1 LSRRKS
7 DAAEVKQAFGQ
18 NLAATV
24 PVCAVTEWEGK
35 LPISTPS
42 PPQGAATVEV
52 DALVVGAGAAGM
64 TAALV
69 CALEGL
75 DVLLCEKSDRV
86 GGTTATSAGTIWVPG
101 TRQSRKAGFTD
112 DVAAAKRYLEAVIG
126 AATDKRRDTYL
137 ETGPQVV
144 DYLDRRSEVKF
155 APYARHP
162 DYLANRPGA
171 TIGGRPLAPLPFD
184 GRLLGADFELVRPP
198 IGEFMALGGMMIGRD
213 DIEPLARPFASLTA
227 FRAATSLLWRHTT
240 DRLRYRRGTRLLM
253 GNALVARLFYSLRR
267 NGVPVWLNA
276 CLQELTLVSGRVCGA
291 GVLVKGNLRRVTVRR
306 GIVLATGGF
315 GGSIDRLND
324 YIRPPF
330 AHAVAFAGAAGDGIR
345 IARTVGASVDED
357 HASAAFWTPVSE
369 TGWLDGG
376 CGVFP
381 HLSLDRAKPGLVA
394 VNAAGRRF
402 VDEAVSYHEF
412 VIGMYRSHQSVPTI
426 PAWLV
431 CDREF
436 IEKYGL
442 GRVPPGRRRWRR
454 FIRSGYLVEAT
465 SIEALAGRI
474 SVDAAGLRETVQQ
487 HNRFAEIGED
497 QDFGKGS
504 TEFDRHNGDPNH
516 TPNPCLGRIATPPY
530 YAMAVYPSTL
540 GTSVGLRADP
550 DGRVMTETGKT
561 IPGLFVCGNDMA
573 SIMRGHY
580 PGPGIT
586 LGPALVFAYRAAMAI
601 RADQVAQ

>member
-1 LSRRKS
+1 M
-7 DAAEVKQAFGQ
+7 
-18 NLAATV
+18 
-24 PVCAVTEWEGK
+24 
-35 LPISTPS
+35 PISTPS
-42 PPQGAATVEV
+42 TSQGELEV
-52 DALVVGAGAAGM
+52 DVLVVGAGAAGM

-69 CALEGL
+69 GSLEGL

-101 TRQSRKAGFTD
+101 TRQSREAGFTD
-112 DVAAAKRYLEAVIG
+112 NVADAKRYLDAVIG
-126 AATDKRRDTYL
+126 AALDKRRDTYL
-137 ETGPQVV
+137 QTGPHVV

-155 APYARHP
+155 TPYARHP

-213 DIEPLARPFASLTA
+213 DIEPLARPFASL
-227 FRAATSLLWRHTT
+227 AALGAAASLLWRHAR

-276 CLQELTLVSGRVCGA
+276 SLQELTVAAGRVCGA
-291 GVLVKGNLRRVTVRR
+291 VLMVNGNPRRVTARR

-315 GGSIDRLND
+315 GGSVERLND
-324 YIRPPF
+324 YVRPPL

-345 IARTVGASVDED
+345 LARTLGAFLEKD

-376 CGVFP
+376 CGAFP

-412 VIGMYRSHQSVPTI
+412 VIGMHRSHQSVPSI

-436 IEKYGL
+436 IDKYGL
-442 GRVPPGRRRWRR
+442 GRVPPGRRSLRR
-454 FIRSGYLVEAT
+454 FIASGYLVEAA
-465 SIEALAGRI
+465 SLEALAGKI
-474 SVDAAGLRETVQQ
+474 GVDAAGLRATVQQ
-487 HNRFAEIGED
+487 HNRFAETGED
-497 QDFGKGS
+497 QEFGKGS
-504 TEFDRHNGDPNH
+504 TEFDRHNGDPH
-516 TPNPCLGRIATPPY
+516 HAPNPCLGRIATPPY

-540 GTSVGLRADP
+540 GSSVGLRADP
-550 DGRVMTETGKT
+550 DGRVLTEMGKP
-561 IPGLFVCGNDMA
+561 IAGLFVCGNDMA

-580 PGPGIT
+580 PGPGIA
-586 LGPALVFAYRAAMAI
+586 LGPALVFAYRAAMAM
-601 RADQVAQ
+601 RDDRVGR

>member
-1 LSRRKS
+1 MPIATRSTS
-7 DAAEVKQAFGQ
+7 AGIAA
-18 NLAATV
+18 
-24 PVCAVTEWEGK
+24 
-35 LPISTPS
+35 I
-42 PPQGAATVEV
+42 EV

-69 CALEGL
+69 SSLEGL
-75 DVLLCEKSDRV
+75 DVLLCEKSDRI

-101 TRQSRKAGFTD
+101 TRQSREAGFTD
-112 DVAAAKRYLEAVIG
+112 DVIDAKRYLDAVIG
-126 AATDKRRDTYL
+126 AAPDERRDVYL
-137 ETGPQVV
+137 ETGPHVV

-155 APYARHP
+155 TPYTRHP
-162 DYLANRPGA
+162 DYLANRLGA

-213 DIEPLARPFASLTA
+213 DIEPLARPFASLTS
-227 FRAATSLLWRHTT
+227 FRAATSLLWRHAT

-267 NGVPVWLNA
+267 NGVPIWLNA
-276 CLQELTLVSGRVCGA
+276 SLQELTVAAGRVCGA
-291 GVLVKGNLRRVTVRR
+291 VLLVKGNPRRVTVRR
-306 GIVLATGGF
+306 GVVLATGGF
-315 GGSIDRLND
+315 GGSVDRLND
-324 YIRPPF
+324 YVRPPL

-345 IARTVGASVDED
+345 MARTVGASLEED
-357 HASAAFWTPVSE
+357 HASPAFWTPVSE
-369 TGWLDGG
+369 TGWLDNG

-412 VIGMYRSHQSVPTI
+412 VVGMYRSHTTVPTI

-431 CDREF
+431 CDHEF
-436 IEKYGL
+436 VEKYGL
-442 GRVPPGRRRWRR
+442 GRVPPGRRHRR
-454 FIRSGYLVEAT
+454 QFITNGYLVEAT
-465 SIEALAGRI
+465 SVEALAGKI
-474 SVDAAGLRETVQQ
+474 GVDAAGLRETLQQ
-487 HNRFAEIGED
+487 HNRFADAGED
-497 QDFGKGS
+497 REFGKGS
-504 TEFDRHNGDPNH
+504 TEFDRHNGDPH
-516 TPNPCLGRIATPPY
+516 HAPNPCLGRIETPPY

-540 GTSVGLRADP
+540 GSSVGLRADP
-550 DGRVMTETGKT
+550 NGRVLTEMGEP

-601 RADQVAQ
+601 GRDRVGQ

>member
-1 LSRRKS
+1 M
-7 DAAEVKQAFGQ
+7 
-18 NLAATV
+18 
-24 PVCAVTEWEGK
+24 
-35 LPISTPS
+35 PISTPS
-42 PPQGAATVEV
+42 TSQGELEV
-52 DALVVGAGAAGM
+52 DVLVVGAGAAGM

-69 CALEGL
+69 GSLEGL

-101 TRQSRKAGFTD
+101 TRQSREAGFTD
-112 DVAAAKRYLEAVIG
+112 NVADAKRYLDAVIG
-126 AATDKRRDTYL
+126 AALDKRRDTYL
-137 ETGPQVV
+137 QTGPHVV

-155 APYARHP
+155 TPYARHP

-213 DIEPLARPFASLTA
+213 DIEPLARPFASL
-227 FRAATSLLWRHTT
+227 AALGAAASLLWRHAR

-276 CLQELTLVSGRVCGA
+276 SLQELTVAAGRVCGA
-291 GVLVKGNLRRVTVRR
+291 VLMVNGNPRRVTARR

-315 GGSIDRLND
+315 GGSVERLND
-324 YIRPPF
+324 YVRPPL

-345 IARTVGASVDED
+345 LARTLGAFLEED

-376 CGVFP
+376 CGAFP

-412 VIGMYRSHQSVPTI
+412 VIGMHRSHQSVPTI

-436 IEKYGL
+436 IDKYGL
-442 GRVPPGRRRWRR
+442 GRVPPGRRSLRR
-454 FIRSGYLVEAT
+454 FIASSYLVEAA
-465 SIEALAGRI
+465 SLEALAGKI
-474 SVDAAGLRETVQQ
+474 GVDAAGLRATVQQ
-487 HNRFAEIGED
+487 HNRFAETGED
-497 QDFGKGS
+497 QEFGKGS
-504 TEFDRHNGDPNH
+504 TEFDRHNGDPH
-516 TPNPCLGRIATPPY
+516 HAPNPCLGRIATPPY

-540 GTSVGLRADP
+540 GSSVGLRADP
-550 DGRVMTETGKT
+550 DGRVLTEMGKP
-561 IPGLFVCGNDMA
+561 IAGLFVCGNDMA

-586 LGPALVFAYRAAMAI
+586 LGPALVFAYRAAMAM
-601 RADQVAQ
+601 RDDRVGR

>member
-1 LSRRKS
+1 M
-7 DAAEVKQAFGQ
+7 
-18 NLAATV
+18 
-24 PVCAVTEWEGK
+24 
-35 LPISTPS
+35 PISTPS
-42 PPQGAATVEV
+42 TSQGELEV
-52 DALVVGAGAAGM
+52 DVLVVGAGAAGM

-69 CALEGL
+69 GSLEGL

-101 TRQSRKAGFTD
+101 TRQSREAGFTD
-112 DVAAAKRYLEAVIG
+112 NVADAKRYLDAVIG
-126 AATDKRRDTYL
+126 AALDKRRDTYL
-137 ETGPQVV
+137 QTGPHVV

-155 APYARHP
+155 TPYARHP

-184 GRLLGADFELVRPP
+184 GRLLGADFALVRPP

-213 DIEPLARPFASLTA
+213 DIEPLARPFASLA
-227 FRAATSLLWRHTT
+227 ALRAAASLLWRHAR

-276 CLQELTLVSGRVCGA
+276 SLQELTVAAGRVCGA
-291 GVLVKGNLRRVTVRR
+291 VLMVNGNPRRVTARR

-315 GGSIDRLND
+315 GGSVERLND
-324 YIRPPF
+324 YVRPPL

-345 IARTVGASVDED
+345 LARTLGAFLEED

-376 CGVFP
+376 CGAFP

-412 VIGMYRSHQSVPTI
+412 VIGMHRSHQSVPSI

-436 IEKYGL
+436 IDKYGL
-442 GRVPPGRRRWRR
+442 GRVPPGRRSLRR
-454 FIRSGYLVEAT
+454 FIASSYLVEAA
-465 SIEALAGRI
+465 SLEALAGKI
-474 SVDAAGLRETVQQ
+474 GVDAAGLCATVQQ
-487 HNRFAEIGED
+487 HNRFAETGED
-497 QDFGKGS
+497 QEFGKGS
-504 TEFDRHNGDPNH
+504 TEFDRHNGDPH
-516 TPNPCLGRIATPPY
+516 HAPNPCLGRIATPPY

-540 GTSVGLRADP
+540 GSSVGLRADP
-550 DGRVMTETGKT
+550 DGRVLTEMGKP
-561 IPGLFVCGNDMA
+561 IAGLFVCGNDMA
-573 SIMRGHY
+573 SIMRGYY

-586 LGPALVFAYRAAMAI
+586 LGPALVFAYRAAMAMRDD
-601 RADQVAQ
+601 RAGR

>member
-1 LSRRKS
+1 MS
-7 DAAEVKQAFGQ
+7 V
-18 NLAATV
+18 
-24 PVCAVTEWEGK
+24 
-35 LPISTPS
+35 STPNTS
-42 PPQGAATVEV
+42 QGTVEV

-64 TAALV
+64 TTALV
-69 CALEGL
+69 ASLEGL

-101 TRQSRKAGFTD
+101 TRQSREAGFSD
-112 DVAAAKRYLEAVIG
+112 NVADAKRYLEAVIG
-126 AATDKRRDTYL
+126 AAPDKRRDAYL

-155 APYARHP
+155 APYTRHP

-198 IGEFMALGGMMIGRD
+198 IGEFIALGGMMIGRD

-227 FRAATSLLWRHTT
+227 LRAATSLLWRHAG

-253 GNALVARLFYSLRR
+253 GIALVARLFYSLRR

-276 CLQELTLVSGRVCGA
+276 SLQELTVAAGRVCGA
-291 GVLVKGNLRRVTVRR
+291 VLSVDGNPRPVTARR
-306 GIVLATGGF
+306 GVVLATGGF
-315 GGSIDRLND
+315 GGSVERLND
-324 YIRPPF
+324 HVRPPL

-345 IARTVGASVDED
+345 LARTVGAFLEDD
-357 HASAAFWTPVSE
+357 HASPAFWTPVSE
-369 TGWLDGG
+369 TAWLDGG
-376 CGVFP
+376 CGAFP

-412 VIGMYRSHQSVPTI
+412 VIGMHRSHQTVATI

-442 GRVPPGRRRWRR
+442 GRVPPGRRPLRR
-454 FIRSGYLVEAT
+454 FITNGYLVEAT
-465 SIEALAGRI
+465 SLEALAGKI
-474 SVDAAGLRETVQQ
+474 GVDAAGLRETVRQ
-487 HNRFAEIGED
+487 HNRFAETGED
-497 QDFGKGS
+497 QEFGKGS
-504 TEFDRHNGDPNH
+504 TEFDRHNGDPH
-516 TPNPCLGRIATPPY
+516 HAPNPCLGRIATPPY

-550 DGRVMTETGKT
+550 DGRVLTEMGEP
-561 IPGLFVCGNDMA
+561 IAGLFVCGNDMA

-586 LGPALVFAYRAAMAI
+586 LGPALVFAYRVAMAI
-601 RADQVAQ
+601 RGDRLGQ

>member
-1 LSRRKS
+1 M
-7 DAAEVKQAFGQ
+7 
-18 NLAATV
+18 
-24 PVCAVTEWEGK
+24 
-35 LPISTPS
+35 PISTPS
-42 PPQGAATVEV
+42 TSQCELEV
-52 DALVVGAGAAGM
+52 DVLVVGAGAAGM

-69 CALEGL
+69 GSLEGL

-101 TRQSRKAGFTD
+101 TRQSREAGFTD
-112 DVAAAKRYLEAVIG
+112 NVADAKRYLDAVIG
-126 AATDKRRDTYL
+126 AALDKRRDTYL
-137 ETGPQVV
+137 QTGPHVV

-155 APYARHP
+155 TPYARHP

-213 DIEPLARPFASLTA
+213 DIEPLARPFASL
-227 FRAATSLLWRHTT
+227 AALGAAASLLWRHAR

-276 CLQELTLVSGRVCGA
+276 SLQELTVAAGRVCGA
-291 GVLVKGNLRRVTVRR
+291 VLMVNGNPRRVTARR

-315 GGSIDRLND
+315 GGSVERLND
-324 YIRPPF
+324 YVRPPL

-345 IARTVGASVDED
+345 LARTLGAFLEKD

-376 CGVFP
+376 CGAFP

-412 VIGMYRSHQSVPTI
+412 VIGMHRSHQSVPSI

-436 IEKYGL
+436 IDKYGL
-442 GRVPPGRRRWRR
+442 GRVPPGRRSLRR
-454 FIRSGYLVEAT
+454 FIASGYLVEAA
-465 SIEALAGRI
+465 SLEALAGKI
-474 SVDAAGLRETVQQ
+474 GVDAAGLRATVQQ
-487 HNRFAEIGED
+487 HNRFAETGED
-497 QDFGKGS
+497 QEFGKGS
-504 TEFDRHNGDPNH
+504 TEFDRHNGDPH
-516 TPNPCLGRIATPPY
+516 HAPNPCLGRIATPPY

-540 GTSVGLRADP
+540 GSSVGLRADP
-550 DGRVMTETGKT
+550 DGRVLTEMGKP
-561 IPGLFVCGNDMA
+561 IAGLFVCGNDMA

-586 LGPALVFAYRAAMAI
+586 LGPALVFAYRAAMAM
-601 RADQVAQ
+601 RDDRVGR

>member
-1 LSRRKS
+1 M
-7 DAAEVKQAFGQ
+7 
-18 NLAATV
+18 
-24 PVCAVTEWEGK
+24 
-35 LPISTPS
+35 PISTPS
-42 PPQGAATVEV
+42 TSQGELEV
-52 DALVVGAGAAGM
+52 DVLVVGAGAAGM

-69 CALEGL
+69 GSLEGL

-101 TRQSRKAGFTD
+101 TRQSREAGFTD
-112 DVAAAKRYLEAVIG
+112 NVADAKRYLDAVIG
-126 AATDKRRDTYL
+126 AALDKRRDTYL
-137 ETGPQVV
+137 QTGPHVV

-155 APYARHP
+155 TPYARHP

-213 DIEPLARPFASLTA
+213 DIEPLARPLASLA
-227 FRAATSLLWRHTT
+227 ALRAAASLLWRHAR

-276 CLQELTLVSGRVCGA
+276 SLQELTVAAGRVCGA
-291 GVLVKGNLRRVTVRR
+291 VLMVNGSLRRVTARR

-315 GGSIDRLND
+315 GGSVERLND
-324 YIRPPF
+324 YVRPPL

-345 IARTVGASVDED
+345 LARTLGAFLEED

-376 CGVFP
+376 CGAFP

-412 VIGMYRSHQSVPTI
+412 VIGMHRSHQSVPSI

-436 IEKYGL
+436 IDKYGL
-442 GRVPPGRRRWRR
+442 GRVPPGRRSLRR
-454 FIRSGYLVEAT
+454 FIASSYLVEAA
-465 SIEALAGRI
+465 SLEALAGKI
-474 SVDAAGLRETVQQ
+474 GVDAAGLCATVQQ
-487 HNRFAEIGED
+487 HNRFAETGED
-497 QDFGKGS
+497 QEFGKGS
-504 TEFDRHNGDPNH
+504 TEFDRHNGDPH
-516 TPNPCLGRIATPPY
+516 HAPNPCLGRIATPPY

-540 GTSVGLRADP
+540 GSSVGLRADP
-550 DGRVMTETGKT
+550 DGRVLTEMGKP
-561 IPGLFVCGNDMA
+561 IAGLFVCGNDMA

-586 LGPALVFAYRAAMAI
+586 LGPALVFAYRAAMAM
-601 RADQVAQ
+601 RDDRVGR

>member
-1 LSRRKS
+1 M
-7 DAAEVKQAFGQ
+7 
-18 NLAATV
+18 
-24 PVCAVTEWEGK
+24 
-35 LPISTPS
+35 PISTPS
-42 PPQGAATVEV
+42 TSQGELEV

-64 TAALV
+64 TGALV
-69 CALEGL
+69 GSLEGL

-101 TRQSRKAGFTD
+101 TRQSREAGFTD
-112 DVAAAKRYLEAVIG
+112 DVADAKRYLDAVIG
-126 AATDKRRDTYL
+126 AAPDKRREIYL

-155 APYARHP
+155 TPYTRHP

-213 DIEPLARPFASLTA
+213 DIEPLARPFASLA
-227 FRAATSLLWRHTT
+227 ALRAAASLLWRHAR

-267 NGVPVWLNA
+267 NGAPIWLNA
-276 CLQELTLVSGRVCGA
+276 SLQELTVAAGRVCGA
-291 GVLVKGNLRRVTVRR
+291 VLMVDGNPRRVTARR
-306 GIVLATGGF
+306 GVVLATGGF
-315 GGSIDRLND
+315 GGSVERLND
-324 YIRPPF
+324 YVRPPL

-345 IARTVGASVDED
+345 LARTLGAFLEED

-369 TGWLDGG
+369 TAWLDGG

-412 VIGMYRSHQSVPTI
+412 VIGMHRSHQSMPTI

-436 IEKYGL
+436 IDKYGL
-442 GRVPPGRRRWRR
+442 GRVPPGRRPLRR
-454 FIRSGYLVEAT
+454 LITSGYLVEAA
-465 SIEALAGRI
+465 SLEALAGKI
-474 SVDAAGLRETVQQ
+474 GVDAAGLRATVRQ
-487 HNRFAEIGED
+487 HNRFAETGED
-497 QDFGKGS
+497 QEFGKGS
-504 TEFDRHNGDPNH
+504 TEFDRHNGDPH
-516 TPNPCLGRIATPPY
+516 HAPNPCLGRIAIPPY

-550 DGRVMTETGKT
+550 DGRVLTEMGEP
-561 IPGLFVCGNDMA
+561 IAGLFVCGNDMA

-586 LGPALVFAYRAAMAI
+586 LGPALVFAYRAAMAM
-601 RADQVAQ
+601 RDDRVGQ